1 MLIWFYQKCTETICE
16 TRSNLFICLNVLQF
30 CAKVGK
36 YSCRSINTSSRLD
49 KLICFDRGWTC
60 YILIMDAEGA
70 PLTRNLC
77 FGLHLQLHIQALFVV
92 SDNKS
97 GSKLHSEL
105 KQISTCGR
113 HMPDECRIFSAREG
127 EGGGWEKYDIFLGES
142 IPCAF
147 SSKCINS
154 LVDCYVNEF

>member
-1 MLIWFYQKCTETICE
+1 MHCQTHISQPFMHKSVSVMRISMSNSVYGSRINLESAAPLRVENNVGSIIQFYQKCTETICE
-16 TRSNLFICLNVLQF
+16 TISNLFICLNVLQF

-36 YSCRSINTSSRLD
+36 YSCRNINTSSRLD

-60 YILIMDAEGA
+60 YILIMDAKGA

-105 KQISTCGR
+105 KQICTCG
-113 HMPDECRIFSAREG
+113 
-127 EGGGWEKYDIFLGES
+127 
-142 IPCAF
+142 
-147 SSKCINS
+147 
-154 LVDCYVNEF
+154 

>member
-36 YSCRSINTSSRLD
+36 YSCRNINTSSRLD

-60 YILIMDAEGA
+60 YILIMDAKGA

-105 KQISTCGR
+105 KQICKCGR
-113 HMPDECRIFSAREG
+113 HMPDECRIFSAKEG
-127 EGGGWEKYDIFLGES
+127 EGGGGKNMIFLEVKAYLV
-142 IPCAF
+142 P
-147 SSKCINS
+147 S
-154 LVDCYVNEF
+154 LRNV

>member
-60 YILIMDAEGA
+60 YILIMDAKGA

-77 FGLHLQLHIQALFVV
+77 FGLHLQLQIQALFVV

-97 GSKLHSEL
+97 GSKLHTEL
-105 KQISTCGR
+105 KQSMYMWPTY
-113 HMPDECRIFSAREG
+113 ARWMQER
-127 EGGGWEKYDIFLGES
+127 EGGGWQKYDISWGES

-154 LVDCYVNEF
+154 LVDCYVNEY